1 MNKKLLTAAIA
12 AVIAAPTAALA
23 NDVTIYG
30 VIHASVDYRTDDY
43 KLRQTF
49 DPSGY
54 FSPLTPLSGTVG
66 DNGSIDGFDVAS
78 RATRIGF
85 KGSEDLANGLK
96 AIWKIEAQADIA
108 DGGGGCWSPGL
119 NVGMAPYGANSP
131 TVNQGVVGKGQGMG
145 FLPNYSSGTNLA
157 KPLNNFAAAGRETTI
172 ATASFIQKAYNS
184 GWTGTRLEDE
194 IDAFASQQSAYYGGS
209 PSACTTS
216 DWWTARNAYVGL
228 AGGWGTFLVGRHD
241 TPYKMST
248 GKLDLFADTLAD
260 YNIMIGFV
268 DIRTNSAIAYV
279 SPSWSGLSFAGAMV
293 APQVYSSNGSSTAD
307 ADGLAEAYS
316 LALTYDN
323 AGFFASVAY
332 ENLSDTWVK
341 AWAGVPSAPIDSNSK
356 WRFGLGWTGA
366 GFTIGGLYEM
376 EDNLLGYLSDQNA
389 DATRWQIQAGYTFGN
404 NMIKAMYG
412 QGDFSAGWA
421 YFDTN
426 VNNIYLGEGEYA
438 DVVGRDRTSGD
449 WSAWAIGIDH
459 NFSKRT
465 KAYILYTNNDYN
477 QDYKSDLA
485 VVSQDTGSVVNSDS
499 GRAYNGKN
507 DGSAGGFSIGMVH
520 SF

>member
-30 VIHASVDYRTDDY
+30 VIHASVDYRTDDWTS
-43 KLRQTF
+43 KF
-49 DPSGY
+49 AVDPNRE
-54 FSPLTPLSGTVG
+54 LTPGFSGKSDDDG
-66 DNGSIDGFDVAS
+66 ALDGFDVAS

-108 DGGGGCWSPGL
+108 DTGGSC
-119 NVGMAPYGANSP
+119 NVPRNLGTAPYGANSP
-131 TVNQGVVGKGQGMG
+131 TLNQGSVGSSVNPVAFNANWVAVSKAAVKALDNDSEANVDK
-145 FLPNYSSGTNLA
+145 FYAALAAAEKTASGT
-157 KPLNNFAAAGRETTI
+157 
-172 ATASFIQKAYNS
+172 
-184 GWTGTRLEDE
+184 
-194 IDAFASQQSAYYGGS
+194 
-209 PSACTTS
+209 PSACNTS
-216 DWWTARNAYVGL
+216 DWWSARNAYIGL

-260 YNIMIGFV
+260 YNSMIGFV
-268 DIRTNSAIAYV
+268 DLRTNSAIAYV

-293 APQVYSSNGSSTAD
+293 APQVYSSDGSSTAD
-307 ADGLAEAYS
+307 ADSIAEAYS

-332 ENLSDTWVK
+332 ESVSDTWVK
-341 AWAGVPSAPIDSNSK
+341 AWAGLPGASIDSNEK

-376 EDNLLGYLSDQNA
+376 EDNMIAFPNGTDA
-389 DATRWQIQAGYTFGN
+389 DRWQIQAGYTFGN

-412 QGDFSAGWA
+412 QGDWGSGVNYYALGTI
-421 YFDTN
+421 DT
-426 VNNIYLGEGEYA
+426 VVIDDVTVPRYAVDARDKLEG
-438 DVVGRDRTSGD
+438 DS
-449 WSAWAIGIDH
+449 SAWAIGLDH

-465 KAYILYTNNDYN
+465 KAYVLYTNADYEYN
-477 QDYKSDLA
+477 YKQDVSVSDALDRNNGA
-485 VVSQDTGSVVNSDS
+485 
-499 GRAYNGKN
+499 GRAFNGKT
-507 DGSAGGFSIGMVH
+507 DGSAGGFSIGMIH